1 MKVKV
6 FGPLG
11 LGRNLDEKGWLTV
24 EEGTTFGQA
33 IHKLG
38 IPVSIARVTRAM
50 LNGEVRSMKTVLKEG
65 DVISFFSIIQGG

>member
-1 MKVKV
+1 MKVKI

-11 LGRNLDEKGWLTV
+11 LGRNLDDRGWMTL
-24 EEGTTFGQA
+24 EEGATLGEA
-33 IHKLG
+33 IRKLG
-38 IPVSIARVTRAM
+38 MPVSVARVTRVA

>member
-11 LGRNLDEKGWLTV
+11 LGRNLDDRGWMTL
-24 EEGTTFGQA
+24 EEGATLGEA

-38 IPVSIARVTRAM
+38 IPVSFARVTRVA
-50 LNGEVRSMKTVLKEG
+50 LNGEVQKMSTVLREG